1 MRLRGVCVEQV
12 WNPVGTWCTCNK
24 SHYGE
29 LFAACLTLQCIWAA
43 LMHKC
48 SLLQSFWT
56 SLSNDTPTRQI
67 LFVGCYS
74 GRLHINTVGVAGNK
88 LERIKP
94 ICFISFVVFIK
105 ALICC
110 IILHLNNIKLNQMHP
125 NVTENV
131 RLIKT
136 HPTIPSHH
144 CTVIVCCQIYLYLN
158 WKQRVQA
165 PLWSLGIPGLWK
177 CLACQESDIN
187 WECVWSEN
195 NSQ

>member
-12 WNPVGTWCTCNK
+12 SNPVGTWCTCNK
-24 SHYGE
+24 SRYGE
-29 LFAACLTLQCIWAA
+29 LFAASLTLQCIWAA

-74 GRLHINTVGVAGNK
+74 DRLHINTVGVAGNK
-88 LERIKP
+88 LECIKP
-94 ICFISFVVFIK
+94 ICFISFVVFII
-105 ALICC
+105 ALICS

-131 RLIKT
+131 RLIKNT
-136 HPTIPSHH
+136 SHNSFTPLH
-144 CTVIVCCQIYLYLN
+144 RDCLLPDLSLFELKTTCASTAMVFRYSRTVKMSCVPRKWYKFRMCMK
-158 WKQRVQA
+158 WKQ
-165 PLWSLGIPGLWK
+165 
-177 CLACQESDIN
+177 
-187 WECVWSEN
+187 
-195 NSQ
+195 